1 MGSVSTD
8 GALLPDE
15 KLMNINNLEMKA
27 VFLAL
32 KLFTKINHEH
42 ITVISDN
49 TIAIQCINKMVISCC
64 REYYSNPI
72 SFSSSLLPCHA

>member
-15 KLMNINNLEMKA
+15 KLMNINNLKMKA

-32 KLFTKINHEH
+32 KSFTKINHEH
-42 ITVISDN
+42 IRVISDN
-49 TIAIQCINKMVISCC
+49 TIAIQCIDKMVISCC
-64 REYYSNPI
+64 RGYYSNPI
-72 SFSSSLLPCHA
+72 SFNSSLPPSHA